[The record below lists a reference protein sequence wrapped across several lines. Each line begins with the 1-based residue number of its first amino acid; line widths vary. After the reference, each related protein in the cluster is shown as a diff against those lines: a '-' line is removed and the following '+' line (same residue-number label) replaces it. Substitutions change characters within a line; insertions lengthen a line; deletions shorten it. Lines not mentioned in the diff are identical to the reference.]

1 MSYLLSI
8 IIPTKNRSYYCLE
21 SVKEILEV
29 CDILKTNQIEIVIQD
44 NSDTDSLKE
53 SILALNA
60 DNIKYNYTGKILSFV
75 DNFSEAVSLA
85 SGEYLCMI
93 GDDDGILPNILEEV
107 YKAKEKNIHSIIP
120 SLNAV
125 YIWPME
131 NSIVANGDNGY
142 LYTAYINEKSTV
154 ISTSNSLQKMLSNG
168 GQDYQK
174 CDMPRLYHGIIH
186 RSLTEKIFSK
196 TNYYFGGLT
205 PDIYMATALTFVC
218 DKSIKLGYP
227 ITISGICTGSG
238 SANSAQG
245 KHTGELSDAPHFIG
259 HDTYE
264 WEDIVPQI
272 YTVET
277 IWADTALH
285 AVRDFNE
292 QKVSDFNVVSLLAH
306 CYQKYP
312 QFKKRLNVFKKE
324 HKISGFDILKK
335 RISFFAIPLMKRIVR
350 RLVRT
355 KKDMFKAYDVKTV
368 SDAQRI
374 ISKKI
379 LNRG

>member
-8 IIPTKNRSYYCLE
+8 IIPTRNRTYYCLE
-21 SVKEILEV
+21 AVKEILEV
-29 CDILKTNQIEIVIQD
+29 CNILKTKQIEIVIQD

-60 DNIKYNYTGKILSFV
+60 DNIKYNYTSKILSFV

-85 SGEYLCMI
+85 TGEYLCMI

-125 YIWPME
+125 YIWPMKD
-131 NSIVANGDNGY
+131 SIVANGDNGY
-142 LYTAYINEKSTV
+142 LYTAYVNKESTI
-154 ISTSNSLQKMLSNG
+154 ISTSDSLYKMLSNG
-168 GQDYQK
+168 GQNYQN

-186 RSLTEKIFSK
+186 RSLIDKVYAK
-196 TNYYFGGLT
+196 TNCYFGGLT

-259 HDTYE
+259 HDNYE

-285 AVRDFNE
+285 AVRDFNAE
-292 QKVSDFNVVSLLAH
+292 KTNNFNVASLLAH

-312 QFKKRLNVFKKE
+312 QFKKRLNVFKK
-324 HKISGFDILKK
+324 
-335 RISFFAIPLMKRIVR
+335 
-350 RLVRT
+350 
-355 KKDMFKAYDVKTV
+355 
-368 SDAQRI
+368 
-374 ISKKI
+374 
-379 LNRG
+379 